1 MFSKTSFIS
10 KLIKS
15 NYPVYKQ
22 IANKYLSL
30 KKITVQTSLDSC
42 IRLTFYIPK
51 QSKANHQSAS
61 KNDL

>member
-42 IRLTFYIPK
+42 IRLTF
-51 QSKANHQSAS
+51 
-61 KNDL
+61 